1 MKKLTKFKK
10 RIFIVSLFC
19 IFALCLLSFTQP
31 AAISVF
37 SSFSQGE
44 RKLPIYCVLIH
55 LKRKYPS
62 ALMPHGVQMI
72 LTQLLQILADNDVKA
87 TFFMCGYW
95 VDKYPEEVK
104 KIAEAGHDLG
114 NHSATHPHM
123 NSLSSEQ
130 IKTELEET
138 HQKVLD
144 LTGVSMNL
152 FRPPFGEYN
161 NTVIQTA
168 NDCGYYPIRWDVEAN
183 ATE

>member
-1 MKKLTKFKK
+1 
-10 RIFIVSLFC
+10 
-19 IFALCLLSFTQP
+19 
-31 AAISVF
+31 
-37 SSFSQGE
+37 
-44 RKLPIYCVLIH
+44 
-55 LKRKYPS
+55 
-62 ALMPHGVQMI
+62 
-72 LTQLLQILADNDVKA
+72 
-87 TFFMCGYW
+87 
-95 VDKYPEEVK
+95 
-104 KIAEAGHDLG
+104 
-114 NHSATHPHM
+114 M

-168 NDCGYYPIRWDVEAN
+168 NDCGYYPIQWDVEAN